1 MYIKI
6 NEQKVQ
12 FGKEKPLIYLFIL
25 CQPIIHPCVKKK
37 NLLLSSLVMKK
48 KKSLSDSVHSQSI

>member
-37 NLLLSSLVMKK
+37 KLVIEQFGYEKNKK
-48 KKSLSDSVHSQSI
+48 NP